1 MEPTET
7 TVDDKTRLA
16 FEAVA
21 TGEVQALIKHLA
33 DGVAP
38 NAVNDQGLTLLILA
52 TATGKARH
60 VEALLAR
67 GANPNAADTRGLTP
81 LMYAA
86 AKGHEDIIRQLL
98 AKEASPD
105 RASLRGLTAL
115 MFAASE
121 GHSLA
126 LRALLEGGANDGRVD
141 EDGRTALLYA
151 AYGGH
156 TACVRRLLAHGA
168 DPTLRDRKGK
178 TALDAAVELGFRE
191 VEALLRGSWT
201 ATHAPAPAP
210 ARSGPAAAEGFESL
224 KSMFNGDATLFAL
237 ASLEKSVAEAWQ
249 KMRGDAT
256 AGPADAGRAAG
267 DLFGRQ
273 AADALGGI
281 AAKAPPAPVAASS
294 VAKSA
299 ASAAAPAPIDAED
312 LIGQKPAKAAL
323 AQVIAVAR
331 LNKERA
337 ARGLPKLGVTLHASF
352 EGGRGSGKTTFARYY
367 AQEIQKLG
375 LLAKG
380 QLTEVTRADLVSEY
394 KGQTPAKT
402 KAVVEAAR
410 GGVLLI
416 DEAYTLKTD
425 DEDGS
430 GQECIDALAKA
441 LDDCKDDL
449 AVIFAGH
456 AREMRD
462 FMQKQPALK
471 ARVPH
476 VISFADFSDEELGVI
491 LERMAAAS
499 RIRLTTE
506 ARREA
511 LRRIA
516 LRRKGK
522 SFGNARE
529 ARQVLEGALAQQST
543 RLAKKDLTKLTEDEL
558 CTLIYSDFTED
569 VTDDG
574 DGLGDTGS
582 KPRQKGA
589 LDRLQDLIGLEG
601 VKREIQSLADYLRVQ
616 KARLG
621 AGSHGDL
628 TTHMIFA
635 GNPGTGKTT
644 VARLIGDLFREIG
657 LLASGHLV
665 ETDRSGLVGGYVG
678 QTALKTKE
686 RIDQAIG
693 GVLFVDEAYALYRGS
708 GQDDS
713 FGREAI
719 DTLLKA
725 MEDLRGSFVV
735 VLAGYTGEM
744 ETFLSSNP
752 GLKSRFSKLIVFD
765 DYTAAEL
772 EKIAQSM
779 LAAQKFEI
787 TAAAMQKLVGL
798 VEERRRTERHFANA
812 REVRN
817 LLEAAYKKQASRII
831 RLGDPDELGKDVVN
845 TIQEEDVG

>member
-1 MEPTET
+1 
-7 TVDDKTRLA
+7 
-16 FEAVA
+16 
-21 TGEVQALIKHLA
+21 
-33 DGVAP
+33 
-38 NAVNDQGLTLLILA
+38 
-52 TATGKARH
+52 
-60 VEALLAR
+60 
-67 GANPNAADTRGLTP
+67 
-81 LMYAA
+81 
-86 AKGHEDIIRQLL
+86 
-98 AKEASPD
+98 
-105 RASLRGLTAL
+105 
-115 MFAASE
+115 
-121 GHSLA
+121 
-126 LRALLEGGANDGRVD
+126 
-141 EDGRTALLYA
+141 
-151 AYGGH
+151 
-156 TACVRRLLAHGA
+156 
-168 DPTLRDRKGK
+168 
-178 TALDAAVELGFRE
+178 
-191 VEALLRGSWT
+191 
-201 ATHAPAPAP
+201 
-210 ARSGPAAAEGFESL
+210 
-224 KSMFNGDATLFAL
+224 
-237 ASLEKSVAEAWQ
+237 
-249 KMRGDAT
+249 
-256 AGPADAGRAAG
+256 
-267 DLFGRQ
+267 
-273 AADALGGI
+273 
-281 AAKAPPAPVAASS
+281 
-294 VAKSA
+294 
-299 ASAAAPAPIDAED
+299 
-312 LIGQKPAKAAL
+312 
-323 AQVIAVAR
+323 
-331 LNKERA
+331 
-337 ARGLPKLGVTLHASF
+337 
-352 EGGRGSGKTTFARYY
+352 
-367 AQEIQKLG
+367 
-375 LLAKG
+375 
-380 QLTEVTRADLVSEY
+380 
-394 KGQTPAKT
+394 
-402 KAVVEAAR
+402 
-410 GGVLLI
+410 
-416 DEAYTLKTD
+416 
-425 DEDGS
+425 
-430 GQECIDALAKA
+430 
-441 LDDCKDDL
+441 
-449 AVIFAGH
+449 
-456 AREMRD
+456 MRD
-462 FMQKQPALK
+462 FLQKQPALK

-506 ARREA
+506 AGREA

-516 LRRKGK
+516 LQRKGK

-529 ARQVLEGALAQQST
+529 ARQVLESALAQQST
-543 RLAKKDLTKLTEDEL
+543 RLAKKDLTTLTEDEL

-574 DGLGDTGS
+574 DGLGGATS
-582 KPRQKGA
+582 QPRPKGA
-589 LDRLQDLIGLEG
+589 LDRLKDLIGLEG

-678 QTALKTKE
+678 QTALKTKG
-686 RIDQAIG
+686 RIDEALG
-693 GVLFVDEAYALYRGS
+693 GVLFVDEAYALYRGT

-765 DYTAAEL
+765 DYTEAEL

-787 TAAAMQKLVGL
+787 TAAAMRKLVGL

-817 LLEAAYKKQASRII
+817 LLEAAYKRQASRII
-831 RLGDPDELGKDVVN
+831 RLGDPDKLGRDVVS

>member
-1 MEPTET
+1 
-7 TVDDKTRLA
+7 VDDKTRLA
-16 FEAVA
+16 FETVA

-33 DGVAP
+33 DGVTP
-38 NAVNDQGLTLLILA
+38 NAVNDQGLSLLILA
-52 TATGKARH
+52 AATGKARQ
-60 VEALLAR
+60 VETLLAK
-67 GANPNAADTRGLTP
+67 GANPNAADPRGLTP

-86 AKGHEDIIRQLL
+86 AKGHEDIVRRLL

-126 LRALLEGGANDGRVD
+126 LRALLEGGANEGRID
-141 EDGRTALLYA
+141 EDGRSALLYA

-168 DPTLRDRKGK
+168 DPTLRDKKGK

-201 ATHAPAPAP
+201 ATHAPAHAP
-210 ARSGPAAAEGFESL
+210 AHSAPEAAAGFESL

-237 ASLEKSVAEAWQ
+237 ASLEKSVAEAW
-249 KMRGDAT
+249 KTMRGGEAT
-256 AGPADAGRAAG
+256 AGPSDPRLAAN

-273 AADALGGI
+273 AADTLGGI
-281 AAKAPPAPVAASS
+281 ASTAPPPPVTSPD
-294 VAKSA
+294 SA
-299 ASAAAPAPIDAED
+299 AKPAAPAAKPAPIDAED
-312 LIGQKPAKAAL
+312 LVGQKPAKAAL

-337 ARGLPKLGVTLHASF
+337 ARGLPELGMTLHASF
-352 EGGRGSGKTTFARYY
+352 EGGRGTGKTTFARYY
-367 AQEIQKLG
+367 AQEIRKLG
-375 LLAKG
+375 LLSKG
-380 QLTEVTRADLVSEY
+380 HVTEVTRADLVSEY

-402 KAVVEAAR
+402 KAVVDGAR

-416 DEAYTLKTD
+416 DEAYTLETD
-425 DEDGS
+425 DEDS
-430 GQECIDALAKA
+430 AGQEC
-441 LDDCKDDL
+441 LDTLTRMLDGGKDDM

-462 FMQKQPALK
+462 FMQRHPALK
-471 ARVPH
+471 ARVHH

-516 LRRKGK
+516 LQRKGK

-529 ARQVLEGALAQQST
+529 AHQVLASALAQQST
-543 RLAKKDLTKLTEDEL
+543 RLAQKDLAKLTEDEL

-569 VTDDG
+569 PTDEG
-574 DGLGDTGS
+574 DGLGEAAST
-582 KPRQKGA
+582 PRPKGA
-589 LDRLQDLIGLEG
+589 LDRLQDLIGLEA

-644 VARLIGDLFREIG
+644 VARLLGDLFREIG

-693 GVLFVDEAYALYRGS
+693 GVLFVDEAYALYRGT

-765 DYTAAEL
+765 DYTEAEL

-779 LAAQKFEI
+779 LEAQKFEI
-787 TAAAMQKLVGL
+787 TAAAMRKLVSL
-798 VEERRRTERHFANA
+798 VEERRKTERHFANA

-831 RLGDPDELGKDVVN
+831 RLGNPEKLGKDVVN